1 MMAISKQDFAL
12 LKELEEGLW
21 IAEKRFNMDWMKQV
35 LAPDFVEFG
44 QSSKIYQ
51 RQDTLDIPA
60 QEIKTIIPLP
70 DFKVK
75 LIDDNIAQVTY
86 VSIVEYA
93 EGINKALRSSIWSRK
108 NGDGWQLRFHQGTPL
123 QKIN

>member
-12 LKELEEGLW
+12 LKALKEGLW
-21 IAEKRFNMDWMKQV
+21 IVEKRFNMDWMKQV

-44 QSSKIYQ
+44 QSSKIYK
-51 RQDTLDIPA
+51 RQDTFDIPA

-93 EGINKALRSSIWSRK
+93 EGVNKALRSSIWSRK
-108 NGDGWQLRFHQGTPL
+108 NGDGWQLRLHQGTPL
-123 QKIN
+123 